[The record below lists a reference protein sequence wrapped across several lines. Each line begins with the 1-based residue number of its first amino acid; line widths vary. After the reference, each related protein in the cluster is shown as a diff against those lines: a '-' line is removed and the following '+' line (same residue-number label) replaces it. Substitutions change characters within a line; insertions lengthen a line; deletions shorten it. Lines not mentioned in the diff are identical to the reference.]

1 MELSTQIKK
10 YRTNMNLSQEELAE
24 KIYVTRQTISNW
36 ETGKNYP
43 DIHSL
48 LLLSSLFQISL
59 DQLIK
64 GDLKIMKEE
73 IKKEEIEKLH
83 RYGMIYAILFTVM
96 LLSLIPLIL
105 WLNVYS
111 VAWIVIIYGIAMYFA
126 VKIER
131 IKKANNIHTYK
142 EIVAF
147 SEGKMLDEI
156 ENLQETA
163 KRPYQKILLTLGSA
177 ALVLILC
184 LFIGLIKKVLF

>member
-43 DIHSL
+43 DVHSL
-48 LLLSSLFQISL
+48 LLLSSLFHISL

-73 IKKEEIEKLH
+73 IKKEEIDKFN
-83 RYGMIYAILFTVM
+83 RYGIIYSILFIAM
-96 LLSLIPLIL
+96 LLSVIPLIL
-105 WLNVYS
+105 WFNMYSIILMVVVYT
-111 VAWIVIIYGIAMYFA
+111 ITIYWAL
-126 VKIER
+126 KIEQ
-131 IKKANNIHTYK
+131 IKRKNNICTYK

-156 ENLQETA
+156 ESLQETA
-163 KRPYQKILLTLGSA
+163 KRPYQKVLLLLGSA
-177 ALVLILC
+177 AIALIFCLIL
-184 LFIGLIKKVLF
+184 GLIKQKLF

>member
-43 DIHSL
+43 DVHSL
-48 LLLSSLFQISL
+48 LLLSSLFHISL

-73 IKKEEIEKLH
+73 IKKEEIDKFN
-83 RYGMIYAILFTVM
+83 RYGIIYSILFIAM
-96 LLSLIPLIL
+96 LFSVIPLIL
-105 WLNVYS
+105 WFNMYSIILMVVVYT
-111 VAWIVIIYGIAMYFA
+111 ITIYWAI
-126 VKIER
+126 KLER
-131 IKKANNIHTYK
+131 IKKKNNICTYK

-156 ENLQETA
+156 ESLQETA
-163 KRPYQKILLTLGSA
+163 KRPYQKVLLLLGSA
-177 ALVLILC
+177 AIAFIFCLIL
-184 LFIGLIKKVLF
+184 GLIKQKLF

>member
-43 DIHSL
+43 DVHSL
-48 LLLSSLFQISL
+48 LLLSSLFHISL

-73 IKKEEIEKLH
+73 IKKEEIDKFN
-83 RYGMIYAILFTVM
+83 RYGIIYSILFIAM
-96 LLSLIPLIL
+96 LFSVIPLIL
-105 WLNVYS
+105 WFNMYSIILMVVVYT
-111 VAWIVIIYGIAMYFA
+111 ITIYWAI
-126 VKIER
+126 KLER
-131 IKKANNIHTYK
+131 IKKKNNICTYK

-156 ENLQETA
+156 ESLQETA
-163 KRPYQKILLTLGSA
+163 KRPYQKVLLLLGSA
-177 ALVLILC
+177 AVAFIFCLIL
-184 LFIGLIKKVLF
+184 GLIKQKLF